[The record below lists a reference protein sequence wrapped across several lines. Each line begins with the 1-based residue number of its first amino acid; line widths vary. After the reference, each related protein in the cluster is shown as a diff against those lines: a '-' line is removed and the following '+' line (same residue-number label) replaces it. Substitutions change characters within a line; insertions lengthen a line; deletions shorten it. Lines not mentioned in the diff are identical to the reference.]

1 MATGTN
7 RGWVVV
13 TAGLAI
19 NLMFGSLYT
28 WSIFS
33 ENFINTQGWTASQ
46 ASTPYAAAIAAFAL
60 VMLVGGKL
68 QDRLGPR
75 VVITIAGLCTAAGMF
90 LCSAMP
96 TETGV
101 ILGFGVL
108 NGAGIGLGYSATA
121 PAAVKWFKPEQKG
134 LIVGLV
140 VTGFGL
146 APLYA
151 APLAKYLIAEYGL
164 FASFNILAVFFGSV
178 IVTGAQFM
186 SVPETTTSMATADKK
201 AKETPVVADGP
212 ETGEYNWKQM
222 IRTPQFAMLWLMF
235 LAGSMTGLMMIG
247 HIGNIAKLQLTDTF
261 NITLLVQAF
270 SVANALGRP
279 GAGLI
284 SDRIGRAR
292 TMSILYTLQGAVLL
306 MFGGFDT
313 FSMILMG
320 SLVITF
326 SYGAVLAVF
335 PSAAGDF
342 FGTRN
347 MGFNYAILFS
357 AWGVAGM
364 AGPKLAGYL
373 LDTTGGYESTFMI
386 CAGVSFAAAAIGLM
400 VKPPKKAADF
410 AGVQAAQAA

>member
-1 MATGTN
+1 MN
-7 RGWVVV
+7 RGWIVV
-13 TAGLAI
+13 TAGLTI

-33 ENFINTQGWTASQ
+33 ENFIQTQGWTASQ
-46 ASTPYAAAIAAFAL
+46 ASTPYATAIAAFAL
-60 VMLVGGKL
+60 IMLVGGKL

-75 VVITIAGLCTAAGMF
+75 IVITIAALCTAAGLF

-96 TETGV
+96 TKMGV

-108 NGAGIGLGYSATA
+108 NGAGIGLGYSATS

-164 FASFNILAVFFGSV
+164 FASFNILAVFFGGM
-178 IVTGAQFM
+178 IVAGAQFM
-186 SVPETTTSMATADKK
+186 SVPETAPNIADKK
-201 AKETPVVADGP
+201 AKEIPVVAGGS

-222 IRTPQFAMLWLMF
+222 IKTPQFAMLWLMF
-235 LAGSMTGLMMIG
+235 LAGSMTGLMIIG
-247 HIGNIAKLQLTDTF
+247 HIGNIANLQLTGTF

-279 GAGLI
+279 GAGLM
-284 SDRIGRAR
+284 SDKIGRAR
-292 TMSILYTLQGAVLL
+292 TMSILYMLQGAVLL
-306 MFGGFDT
+306 VFGRFDT
-313 FSMILMG
+313 FGMILMG
-320 SLVITF
+320 STVITF
-326 SYGAVLAVF
+326 TYGAALAVF

-347 MGFNYAILFS
+347 MGFNYAILFT

-373 LDTTGGYESTFMI
+373 VDTTGGYKSTFMI

-400 VKPPKKAADF
+400 VKPPKKMANVVKAE
-410 AGVQAAQAA
+410 AV

>member
-1 MATGTN
+1 MITNMN
-7 RGWVVV
+7 RGWIVV

-33 ENFINTQGWTASQ
+33 ENFIQTQGWTASQ
-46 ASTPYAAAIAAFAL
+46 ASTPYAVAIAAFAL
-60 VMLVGGKL
+60 IMLVGGKL

-75 VVITIAGLCTAAGMF
+75 IVITIAGLCTAAGMF

-96 TETGV
+96 TEMGV

-164 FASFNILAVFFGSV
+164 FASFKILAVFFGGV
-178 IVTGAQFM
+178 IFAAAQFM
-186 SVPETTTSMATADKK
+186 SVPEAAPNIATADNK
-201 AKETPVVADGP
+201 AEGTPIVADGP

-222 IRTPQFAMLWLMF
+222 IKTPQFALLWLMF

-247 HIGNIAKLQLTDTF
+247 HIGNIANLQLTDTF
-261 NITLLVQAF
+261 SITLLVQAF

-284 SDRIGRAR
+284 SDKIGRAR

-306 MFGGFDT
+306 VFGSFDT

-320 SLVITF
+320 ALVITF
-326 SYGAVLAVF
+326 TYGAVLTVF

-373 LDTTGGYESTFMI
+373 VDTTGGYESTFMI
-386 CAGVSFAAAAIGLM
+386 CAGVNFVAAAIGLK
-400 VKPPKKAADF
+400 VKPPKKAADVVK
-410 AGVQAAQAA
+410 AEAV

>member
-247 HIGNIAKLQLTDTF
+247 HIGNIAKLQLSDTF

-326 SYGAVLAVF
+326 GYGAMLAVF
-335 PSAAGDF
+335 PSATADF

-347 MGFNYAILFS
+347 LGFNYAILFS

-410 AGVQAAQAA
+410 AGVQVAQAA

>member
-1 MATGTN
+1 M
-7 RGWVVV
+7 
-13 TAGLAI
+13 
-19 NLMFGSLYT
+19 
-28 WSIFS
+28 
-33 ENFINTQGWTASQ
+33 
-46 ASTPYAAAIAAFAL
+46 
-60 VMLVGGKL
+60 
-68 QDRLGPR
+68 
-75 VVITIAGLCTAAGMF
+75 
-90 LCSAMP
+90 
-96 TETGV
+96 
-101 ILGFGVL
+101 
-108 NGAGIGLGYSATA
+108 
-121 PAAVKWFKPEQKG
+121 
-134 LIVGLV
+134 
-140 VTGFGL
+140 

-164 FASFNILAVFFGSV
+164 FASFNILAVFFGGV
-178 IVTGAQFM
+178 IITGAQFM
-186 SVPETTTSMATADKK
+186 SVPETAPKIADKK
-201 AKETPVVADGP
+201 AKETPVVAGGP

-222 IRTPQFAMLWLMF
+222 IKTPQFAMLWLMF
-235 LAGSMTGLMMIG
+235 LAGSMTGLMIIG

-261 NITLLVQAF
+261 SITLLVQAF

-284 SDRIGRAR
+284 SDKIGRAR

-306 MFGGFDT
+306 MFSGFDT

-373 LDTTGGYESTFMI
+373 LDTTGGYESTFMV
-386 CAGVSFAAAAIGLM
+386 CAGVSFVAAAIGLM
-400 VKPPKKAADF
+400 VKPPKKAADVVG
-410 AGVQAAQAA
+410 AEAVQAA

>member
-186 SVPETTTSMATADKK
+186 SVPETTTGMATADKK

-212 ETGEYNWKQM
+212 QTGEYNWKQM

-326 SYGAVLAVF
+326 GYGAMLAVF
-335 PSAAGDF
+335 PSATADF

-347 MGFNYAILFS
+347 LGFNYAILFS

-410 AGVQAAQAA
+410 VGVQAAQAA